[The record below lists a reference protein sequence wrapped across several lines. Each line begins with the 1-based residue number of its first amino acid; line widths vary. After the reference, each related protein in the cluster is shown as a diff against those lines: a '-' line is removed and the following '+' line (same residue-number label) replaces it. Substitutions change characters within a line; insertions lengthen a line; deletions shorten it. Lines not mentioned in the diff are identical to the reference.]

1 MATRVSGAVRSD
13 LWTTR
18 RSERTVDNEVITSD
32 LGHEVHSIDTLMS
45 GYSGITAGYLIAS
58 ERPCLVE
65 TGTAKSAPAVQ
76 RALDALGIAAGD
88 LATIAVTHIH
98 LDHAGGVGD
107 LAKAYPNA
115 EIVVH
120 QRGARHL
127 ADPSKLMGSARR
139 VFGDLMDTV
148 FGELTPTDAQRI
160 RAVDDVGEI
169 DLGGGRNLT
178 TYYSPGHAQH
188 HVGLLD
194 SASGD
199 LYVGD
204 AAGIFIPETGAIRPS
219 TPPPDFDLETALRSL
234 RHFVDITPQRLLF
247 SHFGPVSHVGTALEE
262 AAEELRDWVDAVRET
277 RADALDLD
285 HAVAMLRERT
295 TERYGLLDT
304 DPEVDEKFELLSSTA
319 ANIDGI
325 NRWLDKLEAETADA
339 ST

>member
-1 MATRVSGAVRSD
+1 VTARRWGRSEKLWIATD
-13 LWTTR
+13 L
-18 RSERTVDNEVITSD
+18 ERTVDNDVVTAP
-32 LGHEVHSIDTLMS
+32 LGHDVHSIDTLMS
-45 GYSGITAGYLIAS
+45 GYCGITAGYLIAS

-76 RALDALGIAAGD
+76 RALDALGISSGD

-107 LAKAYPNA
+107 LATAYPNA

-148 FGELTPTDAQRI
+148 FGELTPTDALRI

-169 DLGGGRNLT
+169 DLGGGRRLT

-219 TPPPDFDLETALRSL
+219 TPPPDFDLDTALHSL
-234 RHFVDITPQRLLF
+234 RHFAALGPQRLLF
-247 SHFGPVSHVGTALEE
+247 SHFGPVNHVGSALEE
-262 AAEELRDWVDAVRET
+262 AADELRDWVDAVRET

-285 HAVAMLRERT
+285 HAVNMLRERT
-295 TERYGLLDT
+295 AERYGRLYT
-304 DPEVDEKFELLSSTA
+304 DPELDTKFELLNSTA
-319 ANIDGI
+319 ANINGI
-325 NRWLDKLEAETADA
+325 NRWLDKLEAAQAGD
-339 ST
+339 

>member
-1 MATRVSGAVRSD
+1 VDSD
-13 LWTTR
+13 
-18 RSERTVDNEVITSD
+18 VVTSP
-32 LGHEVHSIDTLMS
+32 LGHDIHSIDTLMS

-58 ERPCLVE
+58 SRPCLVE

-76 RALDALGIAAGD
+76 RALDALGIGAND

-107 LAKAYPNA
+107 LAAAYPNA

-148 FGELTPTDAQRI
+148 FGELAPTDSLRI
-160 RAVDDVGEI
+160 RAVDDVGTI
-169 DLGGGRNLT
+169 DLGGGRELT

-194 SASGD
+194 SQSGD

-204 AAGIFIPETGAIRPS
+204 AAGIFMPETGAIRPS
-219 TPPPDFDLETALRSL
+219 TPPPDFDLDAALKSL
-234 RHFVDITPQRLLF
+234 RHFADLGPQRLLF
-247 SHFGPVSHVGTALEE
+247 SHFGPVAHVGSALEE
-262 AAEELRDWVDAVRET
+262 AAEELQDWVDAVREI

-285 HAVAMLRERT
+285 HAVTMLRERT
-295 TERYGLLDT
+295 AERYGRLYT
-304 DPEVDEKFELLSSTA
+304 DPALDEKFEHLNSTA
-319 ANIDGI
+319 TNINGI
-325 NRWLDKLEAETADA
+325 NRWLDKLEEAAADNG
-339 ST
+339 

>member
-1 MATRVSGAVRSD
+1 MD
-13 LWTTR
+13 ETT
-18 RSERTVDNEVITSD
+18 VVTSP
-32 LGHEVHSIDTLMS
+32 LGDDIHSIDTLMH

-65 TGTAKSAPAVQ
+65 TGTARSAPAVQ
-76 RALDALGIAAGD
+76 RALDALGIGAGD
-88 LATIAVTHIH
+88 LATVAVTHIH

-107 LAKAYPNA
+107 IAAAYPNA

-127 ADPSKLMGSARR
+127 ADPEKLMASARR

-148 FGELTPTDAQRI
+148 FGPLRPTDRQRI
-160 RAVDDVGEI
+160 RAVDEVGEI
-169 DLGGGRNLT
+169 DLGGGRRLT

-204 AAGIFIPETGAIRPS
+204 AAGIFMPEIGAIRPS
-219 TPPPDFDLETALRSL
+219 TPPPDFDLDTALASL
-234 RHFVDITPQRLLF
+234 RHFADLQPQRLLF
-247 SHFGPVSHVGTALEE
+247 SHFGPVDHVGSALEE
-262 AAEELRDWVDAVRET
+262 AAEELRDWVDAVKET

-295 TERYGLLDT
+295 AERYGRLYT
-304 DPEVDEKFELLSSTA
+304 DPELDEKFEALNSTA
-319 ANIDGI
+319 TNIHGI
-325 NRWLDKLEAETADA
+325 NRWLDKLEADA
-339 ST
+339 QPDG

>member
-1 MATRVSGAVRSD
+1 
-13 LWTTR
+13 
-18 RSERTVDNEVITSD
+18 VDTEVITSP
-32 LGHEVHSIDTLMS
+32 LGHNVHSIDTLMS
-45 GYSGITAGYLIAS
+45 GYTGITAGYLIAS

-76 RALDALGIAAGD
+76 RALDALGIGAND

-127 ADPSKLMGSARR
+127 ADPARLMGSARM

-148 FGELTPTDAQRI
+148 FGELTPTDAARI
-160 RAVDDVGEI
+160 RAVDEIGEI
-169 DLGGGRNLT
+169 DLGGGRVLA

-219 TPPPDFDLETALRSL
+219 TPPPDFDLDTALASL
-234 RHFVDITPQRLLF
+234 RRFADLGPQRLLF
-247 SHFGPVSHVGTALEE
+247 SHFGPVAHVGSALDE

-285 HAVAMLRERT
+285 HAVTMLRERT
-295 TERYGLLDT
+295 GERYGRLYTDPALDT
-304 DPEVDEKFELLSSTA
+304 KFELLNSTA
-319 ANIDGI
+319 ANINGI
-325 NRWLDKLEAETADA
+325 NRWLDKLEAAQREPD
-339 ST
+339 